1 MDICISGSNSLRFL
15 QYILLFFAT
24 QSAFSIEHVLT
35 PPKPVIVS
43 LDIRDNGTK
52 YPIIGAKIFFFDDQF
67 SIRSNKSGIAIRS
80 ITTVKET
87 ITVRVSAEGFSS
99 EIVSVLVNNPSTI
112 IYLKRKDIILDDVF
126 VQYEASNN
134 GVLAS
139 SLENVQISAI
149 FEGKKTELINM
160 NQIMS
165 NKSNAQARQIFS
177 RVPGLNIWEN
187 DQSGLQLSIGGR
199 GMNPNRTAHFNTRIN
214 GYDMAADALGY
225 PENYYTPPME
235 FVDRIEIVRG
245 AASMQYGPQ
254 FGGMINFKL
263 KSGHDTIPFLIN
275 SRLFGGTYGFMNA
288 FTSIQGASRDNLTYY
303 AGLSY
308 KRGDGWRPNAD
319 YSAMTAYVN
328 VGYRPLDQLS
338 LTFESTFHTSLQHLP
353 GGLTDRQFEEDAS
366 MSYRAFNWF
375 GVDWNINALQILYEF
390 SPMSRIQ
397 SRFFNVNAI
406 RSSQGN
412 LQNTTIIDDIVLP
425 TLIKGEFTNFGNE
438 TRLMHTY
445 FLNENPSNVL
455 IGWRVYHGDA
465 LSMQGVP
472 SDRHSP
478 TFSYENNDYPEH
490 LKIENPG
497 RNYSFFAETAIR
509 PTEYWT
515 ILPGVRYEFV
525 ETGSKGRFSE
535 RVLDLAGNLVSTN
548 DNYEDRTVSR
558 SIMLY
563 GIGTSFR
570 IDKER
575 EVYANYARNYR
586 AITFSDIRVNNRNLI
601 IDSTLEDE
609 KGFNADIGIKGIAFS
624 GMLYIDFSAF
634 YLSYENRIGTILQS
648 DKPPLY
654 LPYRYRTN
662 IGATRTIGIESVI
675 ETDLLK
681 VCDVTTS
688 NVLRAYLNISVIEGA
703 YVQSTLPGIQGKNVE
718 YIPTV
723 TLRSGLEY
731 STSEMNI
738 GLHLSYVG
746 SQFSDASNAIRSS
759 NPIVGQIPAYTVLD
773 IAFGYKLH
781 STLSMEFHVNNV
793 LDVRYFTRR
802 AESYPGPGIIPAEP
816 RMMTLGFAWQY

>member
-1 MDICISGSNSLRFL
+1 MRIFH
-15 QYILLFFAT
+15 LLFVFIAV
-24 QSAFSIEHVLT
+24 QSALSIEHVLT

-43 LDIRDNGTK
+43 LDIREKDTK
-52 YPIIGAKIFFFDDQF
+52 SPILGAKIFFYDDQF
-67 SIRSNKSGIAIRS
+67 IIRTNTAGIATRS
-80 ITTVKET
+80 MTTVKEA
-87 ITVRVSAEGFSS
+87 ITVRVSAEGFSP
-99 EIVSVLVNNPSTI
+99 EIVSVSVQNTSTI

-126 VQYEASNN
+126 VQSEASSN

-139 SLENVQISAI
+139 SLENVQTVAI

-254 FGGMINFKL
+254 FGGMVNFKL
-263 KSGHDTIPFLIN
+263 KSGHDTIPFMIN
-275 SRLFGGTYGFMNA
+275 ARLFGGTYGFMNA
-288 FTSIQGASRDNLTYY
+288 FTSMQGASNENLTYY

-308 KRGDGWRPNAD
+308 KRGDGWRPNAE
-319 YSAMTAYVN
+319 YSALTTYVN
-328 VGYRPLDQLS
+328 IGFRPIEQLS

-353 GGLTDRQFEEDAS
+353 GGLTDRQFEGDPS
-366 MSYRAFNWF
+366 MSYRTFNWF
-375 GVDWNINALQILYEF
+375 GVDWNINALQILFEF

-412 LQNTTIIDDIVLP
+412 LQNTTIVDDIISP
-425 TLIKGEFTNFGNE
+425 TLIKGEFTNIGNE
-438 TRLMHTY
+438 TRFMHTY
-445 FLNENPSNVL
+445 FLDENPSNVL

-465 LSMQGVP
+465 VSMQGLPIDRYSP
-472 SDRHSP
+472 S
-478 TFSYENNDYPEH
+478 FSYKNNNYPEN
-490 LKIENPG
+490 LLIENPG
-497 RNYSFFAETAIR
+497 RNYSLFAETAVR

-525 ETGSKGRFSE
+525 ETSSMGRFSE
-535 RVLDLAGNLVSTN
+535 RVLDLAGNLVSTS

-570 IDKER
+570 IDRDR

-586 AITFSDIRVNNRNLI
+586 AITFSDIRVNNPNLI

-609 KGFNADIGIKGIAFS
+609 YGFNADIGIKGTAFS
-624 GMLYIDFSAF
+624 GMFHFDFSAF
-634 YLSYENRIGTILQS
+634 YLLYENRIGTVLQS
-648 DKPPLY
+648 DRPPLY

-662 IGATRTIGIESVI
+662 IGATRTIGIESIV

-681 VCDVTTS
+681 LFDVGT
-688 NVLRAYLNISVIEGA
+688 NNILRAYVNTSFIEGT
-703 YVQSTLPGIQGKNVE
+703 YMHSRLPGIQGKKVE
-718 YIPTV
+718 YIPTI
-723 TLRSGLEY
+723 TLRSGIEY
-731 STSEMNI
+731 ITDEMNI
-738 GLHLSYVG
+738 GFNLSYVG

-759 NPIVGQIPAYTVLD
+759 NPIVGQIPAFTVFD
-773 IAFGYKLH
+773 FSFGYKVH
-781 STLSMEFHVNNV
+781 SSISMEFHINNI

-816 RMMTLGFAWQY
+816 RMFTLGVAWQY

>member
-1 MDICISGSNSLRFL
+1 MRMLHILFVFICV
-15 QYILLFFAT
+15 
-24 QSAFSIEHVLT
+24 QSALSIEHVLT

-43 LDIRDNGTK
+43 LDIREKDTK
-52 YPIIGAKIFFFDDQF
+52 SPILGAKIFFYDDQF
-67 SIRSNKSGIAIRS
+67 IIRTNTAGIATRS
-80 ITTVKET
+80 MTTVKET
-87 ITVRVSAEGFSS
+87 ITVRVSAEGFSP
-99 EIVSVLVNNPSTI
+99 EIVSVSVQNTSTI

-126 VQYEASNN
+126 VQSEASSN

-139 SLENVQISAI
+139 SLENVQTVAI

-254 FGGMINFKL
+254 FGGMVNFKL
-263 KSGHDTIPFLIN
+263 KSGHDTIPFMIN
-275 SRLFGGTYGFMNA
+275 ARLFGGTYGFMNA
-288 FTSIQGASRDNLTYY
+288 FTSMQGASNEYLTYY

-308 KRGDGWRPNAD
+308 KRGDGWRPNAE
-319 YSAMTAYVN
+319 YSALTTYVN
-328 VGYRPLDQLS
+328 IGFRPIEQLS

-353 GGLTDRQFEEDAS
+353 GGLTDRQFEGDPS
-366 MSYRAFNWF
+366 ISYRTFNWF
-375 GVDWNINALQILYEF
+375 GVDWNINALQILFEF

-412 LQNTTIIDDIVLP
+412 LQNTTIVDDIISP
-425 TLIKGEFTNFGNE
+425 TLIKGEFTNIGNE
-438 TRLMHTY
+438 TRFMHTY
-445 FLNENPSNVL
+445 FLDENPSNVL

-465 LSMQGVP
+465 VSMQGLPIDRYSP
-472 SDRHSP
+472 S
-478 TFSYENNDYPEH
+478 FSYKNNNYPEN
-490 LKIENPG
+490 LLIENPG
-497 RNYSFFAETAIR
+497 RNYSLFAETAVR

-525 ETGSKGRFSE
+525 ETGSMGRFSE
-535 RVLDLAGNLVSTN
+535 RVLDLAGNLVSTS

-570 IDKER
+570 IDRDR

-586 AITFSDIRVNNRNLI
+586 AITFSDIRLNNPNLI

-609 KGFNADIGIKGIAFS
+609 YGFNADIGIKGTAFS
-624 GMLYIDFSAF
+624 GMFHFDFSAF
-634 YLSYENRIGTILQS
+634 YLLYENRIGTVLQS
-648 DKPPLY
+648 DRPPLF

-662 IGATRTIGIESVI
+662 IGATRTIGIESIV

-681 VCDVTTS
+681 LIDVGT
-688 NVLRAYLNISVIEGA
+688 NNLLRAYVNTSIIEGT
-703 YVQSTLPGIQGKNVE
+703 YMHSRLPGIQGKKVE
-718 YIPTV
+718 YIPTI
-723 TLRSGLEY
+723 TLRSGIEY
-731 STSEMNI
+731 ITDEMNI
-738 GLHLSYVG
+738 GFNLSYVG

-759 NPIVGQIPAYTVLD
+759 NPIVGQIPAYTVFD
-773 IAFGYKLH
+773 FSFGYKVH
-781 STLSMEFHVNNV
+781 SSISMEFHINNI

-816 RMMTLGFAWQY
+816 RMFTLGVAWQY

>member
-1 MDICISGSNSLRFL
+1 MRMLHILFVFICV
-15 QYILLFFAT
+15 
-24 QSAFSIEHVLT
+24 QSALSIEHVLT

-43 LDIRDNGTK
+43 LDIREKDTK
-52 YPIIGAKIFFFDDQF
+52 SPILGAKIFFYDDQF
-67 SIRSNKSGIAIRS
+67 IIRTNTAGIATRS
-80 ITTVKET
+80 MTTVKET
-87 ITVRVSAEGFSS
+87 ITVRVSAEGFSP
-99 EIVSVLVNNPSTI
+99 EIVSVSVQNTSTI

-126 VQYEASNN
+126 VQSEASSN

-139 SLENVQISAI
+139 SLENVQTVAI

-254 FGGMINFKL
+254 FGGMVNFKL
-263 KSGHDTIPFLIN
+263 KSGHDTIPFMIN
-275 SRLFGGTYGFMNA
+275 ARLFGGTYGFMNA
-288 FTSIQGASRDNLTYY
+288 FTSMQGASNEYLTYY

-308 KRGDGWRPNAD
+308 KRGDGWRPNAE
-319 YSAMTAYVN
+319 YSALTTYVN
-328 VGYRPLDQLS
+328 IGFRPIEQLS

-353 GGLTDRQFEEDAS
+353 GGLTDRQFEGDPS
-366 MSYRAFNWF
+366 ISYRTFNWF
-375 GVDWNINALQILYEF
+375 GVDWNINALQILFEF

-412 LQNTTIIDDIVLP
+412 LQNTTIVDDIISP
-425 TLIKGEFTNFGNE
+425 TLIKGEFTNIGNE
-438 TRLMHTY
+438 TRFMHTY
-445 FLNENPSNVL
+445 FLDENPSNVL

-465 LSMQGVP
+465 VSMQGLPIDRYSP
-472 SDRHSP
+472 S
-478 TFSYENNDYPEH
+478 FSYKNNNYPEN
-490 LKIENPG
+490 LLIENPG
-497 RNYSFFAETAIR
+497 RNYSLFAETAVR

-525 ETGSKGRFSE
+525 ETGSMGRFSE
-535 RVLDLAGNLVSTN
+535 RVLDLAGNLVSTS

-570 IDKER
+570 IDRDR

-586 AITFSDIRVNNRNLI
+586 AITFSDIRLNNPNLI

-609 KGFNADIGIKGIAFS
+609 YGFNADIGIKGTAFS
-624 GMLYIDFSAF
+624 GMFHFDFSAF
-634 YLSYENRIGTILQS
+634 YLLYENRIGTVLQS
-648 DKPPLY
+648 DRPPLF

-662 IGATRTIGIESVI
+662 IGATRTIGIESIV

-681 VCDVTTS
+681 LIDVGT
-688 NVLRAYLNISVIEGA
+688 NNLLRAYVNTSIIEGT
-703 YVQSTLPGIQGKNVE
+703 YMHSRLPGIQGKKVE
-718 YIPTV
+718 YIPTI
-723 TLRSGLEY
+723 TLRSGIEY
-731 STSEMNI
+731 ITDEMNI
-738 GLHLSYVG
+738 GLNLSYVG

-759 NPIVGQIPAYTVLD
+759 NPIVGQIPAYTVFD
-773 IAFGYKLH
+773 FSFGYKVH
-781 STLSMEFHVNNV
+781 SSISMEFHINNI

-816 RMMTLGFAWQY
+816 RMFTLGVAWQY

>member
-1 MDICISGSNSLRFL
+1 MRMLHILFVFICV
-15 QYILLFFAT
+15 
-24 QSAFSIEHVLT
+24 QSALSIEHVLT

-43 LDIRDNGTK
+43 LDIREKDTK
-52 YPIIGAKIFFFDDQF
+52 SPILGAKIFFYDDQF
-67 SIRSNKSGIAIRS
+67 IIRTNTAGIATRS
-80 ITTVKET
+80 MTTVKET
-87 ITVRVSAEGFSS
+87 ITVRVSAEGFSP
-99 EIVSVLVNNPSTI
+99 EIVSVSVQNTSTI
-112 IYLKRKDIILDDVF
+112 IYLKRKDIILDDVY
-126 VQYEASNN
+126 VQSEASSN
-134 GVLAS
+134 GVLVS
-139 SLENVQISAI
+139 SLENVQTAAI

-160 NQIMS
+160 NHIMS

-254 FGGMINFKL
+254 FGGMVNFKL
-263 KSGHDTIPFLIN
+263 KSGHDTIPFMIN
-275 SRLFGGTYGFMNA
+275 ARLFGGTYGFMNA
-288 FTSIQGASRDNLTYY
+288 FTSMQGASNEYLTYY

-308 KRGDGWRPNAD
+308 KRGDGWRPNAE
-319 YSAMTAYVN
+319 YSALTTYVN
-328 VGYRPLDQLS
+328 IGFRPIEQLS

-353 GGLTDRQFEEDAS
+353 GGLTDRQFEGDPS
-366 MSYRAFNWF
+366 ISYRTFNWF

-412 LQNTTIIDDIVLP
+412 LQNTTIVDDIISP
-425 TLIKGEFTNFGNE
+425 TLIKGEFTNIGNE
-438 TRLMHTY
+438 TRFMHTY
-445 FLNENPSNVL
+445 FLDENPSNVL

-465 LSMQGVP
+465 VSMQGLPIDRYSP
-472 SDRHSP
+472 SF
-478 TFSYENNDYPEH
+478 TYKNNNYPEN
-490 LKIENPG
+490 LLIENPG
-497 RNYSFFAETAIR
+497 RNYSLFAETAVR

-525 ETGSKGRFSE
+525 ETGSMGRFSE
-535 RVLDLAGNLVSTN
+535 RVLDLAGNLVSTS

-570 IDKER
+570 IDRDR

-586 AITFSDIRVNNRNLI
+586 AITFSDIRVNNPNLI

-609 KGFNADIGIKGIAFS
+609 YGFNADIGIKGTAFS
-624 GMLYIDFSAF
+624 GMFHFDFSAF
-634 YLSYENRIGTILQS
+634 YLLYENRIGTVLQS
-648 DKPPLY
+648 DRPPLY

-662 IGATRTIGIESVI
+662 IGATRTIGIESIV

-681 VCDVTTS
+681 LFDVGT
-688 NVLRAYLNISVIEGA
+688 NNILRAYVNTSLIEGT
-703 YVQSTLPGIQGKNVE
+703 YMHSRLPGIQGKKVE
-718 YIPTV
+718 YIPTI
-723 TLRSGLEY
+723 TLRSGIEY
-731 STSEMNI
+731 ITDEMNI
-738 GLHLSYVG
+738 GFNLSYVG

-759 NPIVGQIPAYTVLD
+759 NPIVGQIPAFTVFD
-773 IAFGYKLH
+773 FSFGYKVH
-781 STLSMEFHVNNV
+781 SSISMEFHINNI

-816 RMMTLGFAWQY
+816 RMFTLGVAWQY

>member
-1 MDICISGSNSLRFL
+1 MRMLHILFVFICV
-15 QYILLFFAT
+15 
-24 QSAFSIEHVLT
+24 QSALSIEHVLT

-43 LDIRDNGTK
+43 LDIREKDTK
-52 YPIIGAKIFFFDDQF
+52 SPILGAKIFFYDDQF
-67 SIRSNKSGIAIRS
+67 IIRTNTAGIATRS
-80 ITTVKET
+80 MTTVKET
-87 ITVRVSAEGFSS
+87 ITVRVSAEGFSP
-99 EIVSVLVNNPSTI
+99 EIVSVSVQNTSTI
-112 IYLKRKDIILDDVF
+112 IYLKRKDIILDDVY
-126 VQYEASNN
+126 VQSEASSN

-139 SLENVQISAI
+139 SLENVQTAAI

-160 NQIMS
+160 NHIMS

-254 FGGMINFKL
+254 FGGMVNFKL
-263 KSGHDTIPFLIN
+263 KSGHDTIPFMIN
-275 SRLFGGTYGFMNA
+275 ARLFGGTYGFMNA
-288 FTSIQGASRDNLTYY
+288 FTSMQGASNDNLTYY

-308 KRGDGWRPNAD
+308 KRGDGWRPNAE
-319 YSAMTAYVN
+319 YSALTTYVN
-328 VGYRPLDQLS
+328 IGFRPIEQLS

-353 GGLTDRQFEEDAS
+353 GGLTDRQFEGDPS
-366 MSYRAFNWF
+366 ISYRTFNWF

-412 LQNTTIIDDIVLP
+412 LQNTTIVDDIISP
-425 TLIKGEFTNFGNE
+425 TLIKGEFTNIGNE
-438 TRLMHTY
+438 TRFMHTY
-445 FLNENPSNVL
+445 FLDENPSNVL

-465 LSMQGVP
+465 VSMQGLPIDRYSP
-472 SDRHSP
+472 S
-478 TFSYENNDYPEH
+478 FSYKNNNYPEN
-490 LKIENPG
+490 LLIENPG
-497 RNYSFFAETAIR
+497 RNYSLFAETAVR

-525 ETGSKGRFSE
+525 ETGSMGRFSE
-535 RVLDLAGNLVSTN
+535 RVLDLAGNLVSTS

-570 IDKER
+570 IDRDR

-586 AITFSDIRVNNRNLI
+586 AITFSDIRVNNPNLI

-609 KGFNADIGIKGIAFS
+609 YGFNADIGIKGTAFS
-624 GMLYIDFSAF
+624 GMFHFDFSAF
-634 YLSYENRIGTILQS
+634 YLLYENRIGTVLQS
-648 DKPPLY
+648 DRPPLY

-662 IGATRTIGIESVI
+662 IGATRTIGIESIV

-681 VCDVTTS
+681 LFDVGT
-688 NVLRAYLNISVIEGA
+688 NNILRAYVNTSLIEGT
-703 YVQSTLPGIQGKNVE
+703 YMHSRLPGIQGKKVE
-718 YIPTV
+718 YIPTI
-723 TLRSGLEY
+723 TLRSGIEY
-731 STSEMNI
+731 ITDEMNI
-738 GLHLSYVG
+738 GLNISYVG

-759 NPIVGQIPAYTVLD
+759 NPIVGQIPAFTVFD
-773 IAFGYKLH
+773 FSFGYKVH
-781 STLSMEFHVNNV
+781 SSISMEFHINNI

-816 RMMTLGFAWQY
+816 RMFTLGVAWQY

>member
-1 MDICISGSNSLRFL
+1 MLHILFVFICV
-15 QYILLFFAT
+15 
-24 QSAFSIEHVLT
+24 QSALSIEHVLT

-43 LDIRDNGTK
+43 LDIREKDTK
-52 YPIIGAKIFFFDDQF
+52 SPILGAKIFFYDDQF
-67 SIRSNKSGIAIRS
+67 IIRTNTAGIATRS
-80 ITTVKET
+80 MTTVKET
-87 ITVRVSAEGFSS
+87 ITVRVSAEGFSP
-99 EIVSVLVNNPSTI
+99 EIVSVSVQNTSTI
-112 IYLKRKDIILDDVF
+112 IYLKRKDIILDDVY
-126 VQYEASNN
+126 VQSEASSN

-139 SLENVQISAI
+139 SLENVQTAAI

-160 NQIMS
+160 NHIMS

-254 FGGMINFKL
+254 FGGMVNFKL
-263 KSGHDTIPFLIN
+263 KSGHDTIPFMIN
-275 SRLFGGTYGFMNA
+275 ARLFGGTYGFMNA
-288 FTSIQGASRDNLTYY
+288 FTSMQGASNEYLTYY

-308 KRGDGWRPNAD
+308 KRGDGWRPNAE
-319 YSAMTAYVN
+319 YSALTTYVN
-328 VGYRPLDQLS
+328 IGFRPIEQLS

-353 GGLTDRQFEEDAS
+353 GGLTDRQFEGDPS
-366 MSYRAFNWF
+366 ISYRTFNWF

-412 LQNTTIIDDIVLP
+412 LQNTTIVDDIISP
-425 TLIKGEFTNFGNE
+425 TLIKGEFTNIGNE
-438 TRLMHTY
+438 TRFMHTY
-445 FLNENPSNVL
+445 FLDENPSNVL

-465 LSMQGVP
+465 VSMQGLPIDRYSP
-472 SDRHSP
+472 SF
-478 TFSYENNDYPEH
+478 TYKNNNYPEN
-490 LKIENPG
+490 LLIENPG
-497 RNYSFFAETAIR
+497 RNYSLFAETAVR

-525 ETGSKGRFSE
+525 ETGSMGRFSE
-535 RVLDLAGNLVSTN
+535 RVLDLAGNLVSTS

-570 IDKER
+570 IDRDR

-586 AITFSDIRVNNRNLI
+586 AITFSDIRVNNPNLI

-609 KGFNADIGIKGIAFS
+609 YGFNADIGIKGTAFS
-624 GMLYIDFSAF
+624 GMFHFDFSAF
-634 YLSYENRIGTILQS
+634 YLLYENRIGTVLQS
-648 DKPPLY
+648 DRPPLY

-662 IGATRTIGIESVI
+662 IGATRTIGIESIV

-681 VCDVTTS
+681 LFDVGT
-688 NVLRAYLNISVIEGA
+688 NNILRAYVNTSLIEGT
-703 YVQSTLPGIQGKNVE
+703 YMHSRLPGIQGKKVE
-718 YIPTV
+718 YIPTI
-723 TLRSGLEY
+723 TLRSGIEY
-731 STSEMNI
+731 ITDEMNI
-738 GLHLSYVG
+738 GFNLSYVG

-759 NPIVGQIPAYTVLD
+759 NPIVGQIPAYTVFD
-773 IAFGYKLH
+773 FSFGYKVH
-781 STLSMEFHVNNV
+781 SSISMEFHINNI

-816 RMMTLGFAWQY
+816 RMFTLGVAWQY

>member
-1 MDICISGSNSLRFL
+1 MKMLHFL
-15 QYILLFFAT
+15 FVFLT
-24 QSAFSIEHVLT
+24 VQSALSIEHVLT

-43 LDIRDNGTK
+43 LDIREKNTK
-52 YPIIGAKIFFFDDQF
+52 SPILGAKIFFYDDQF
-67 SIRSNKSGIAIRS
+67 IIRTNTAGIATRS
-80 ITTVKET
+80 MTTVKET
-87 ITVRVSAEGFSS
+87 ITVRVSAEGFSP
-99 EIVSVLVNNPSTI
+99 EIVSVSVQNTSTI

-126 VQYEASNN
+126 VQSEASSN

-139 SLENVQISAI
+139 SLENVQTVAI

-254 FGGMINFKL
+254 FGGMVNFKL
-263 KSGHDTIPFLIN
+263 KSGHDTIPFMIN
-275 SRLFGGTYGFMNA
+275 ARLFGGTYGFMNA
-288 FTSIQGASRDNLTYY
+288 FTSMQGASNENLTYY

-308 KRGDGWRPNAD
+308 KRGDGWRPNAE
-319 YSAMTAYVN
+319 YSALTTYVN
-328 VGYRPLDQLS
+328 IGFRPIEQLS

-353 GGLTDRQFEEDAS
+353 GGLTDRQFEGDPS
-366 MSYRAFNWF
+366 MSYRTFNWF

-412 LQNTTIIDDIVLP
+412 LQNTTIVDDIISP
-425 TLIKGEFTNFGNE
+425 TLIKGEFTNIGNE
-438 TRLMHTY
+438 TRFMHTY
-445 FLNENPSNVL
+445 FLDENPSNVL

-465 LSMQGVP
+465 VSMQGLPIDRYSP
-472 SDRHSP
+472 S
-478 TFSYENNDYPEH
+478 FSYKNNNYPEN
-490 LKIENPG
+490 LLIDNPG
-497 RNYSFFAETAIR
+497 RNYSLFAETAVR

-535 RVLDLAGNLVSTN
+535 RVLDLAGNLVSTS

-570 IDKER
+570 IDRDR

-586 AITFSDIRVNNRNLI
+586 AITFSDIRVNNPNLI

-609 KGFNADIGIKGIAFS
+609 YGFNADIGIKGTAFS
-624 GMLYIDFSAF
+624 GMFHFDFSAF
-634 YLSYENRIGTILQS
+634 YLLYENRIGTVLQS
-648 DKPPLY
+648 DRPPLF

-662 IGATRTIGIESVI
+662 IGATRTIGIESIV

-681 VCDVTTS
+681 LFDVGT
-688 NVLRAYLNISVIEGA
+688 NNLLRAYVNTSIIEGT
-703 YVQSTLPGIQGKNVE
+703 YMYSRLPGIQGKKVE
-718 YIPTV
+718 YIPTI
-723 TLRSGLEY
+723 TLRSGIEY
-731 STSEMNI
+731 ITDEMNI
-738 GLHLSYVG
+738 GFNLSYVG

-759 NPIVGQIPAYTVLD
+759 NPIVGQIPAYTVFD
-773 IAFGYKLH
+773 FSFGYKVH
-781 STLSMEFHVNNV
+781 SSISMEFHINNI

-816 RMMTLGFAWQY
+816 RMFTLGVAWQY

>member
-1 MDICISGSNSLRFL
+1 MLHILFVFICV
-15 QYILLFFAT
+15 
-24 QSAFSIEHVLT
+24 QSALSIEHVLT

-43 LDIRDNGTK
+43 LDIREKDTK
-52 YPIIGAKIFFFDDQF
+52 SPILGAKIFFYDDQF
-67 SIRSNKSGIAIRS
+67 IIRTNTAGIATRS
-80 ITTVKET
+80 MTTVKET
-87 ITVRVSAEGFSS
+87 ITVRVSAEGFSP
-99 EIVSVLVNNPSTI
+99 EIVSVSVQNTSTI
-112 IYLKRKDIILDDVF
+112 IYLKRKDIILDDVY
-126 VQYEASNN
+126 VQSEASSN

-139 SLENVQISAI
+139 SLENVQTAAI

-254 FGGMINFKL
+254 FGGMVNFKL
-263 KSGHDTIPFLIN
+263 KSGHDTIPFMIN
-275 SRLFGGTYGFMNA
+275 ARLFGGTYGFMNA
-288 FTSIQGASRDNLTYY
+288 FTSMQGASNDNLTYY

-308 KRGDGWRPNAD
+308 KRGDGWRPNAE
-319 YSAMTAYVN
+319 YSALTTYVN
-328 VGYRPLDQLS
+328 IGFRPIEQLS

-353 GGLTDRQFEEDAS
+353 GGLTDRQFEGDPS
-366 MSYRAFNWF
+366 MSYRTFNWF

-412 LQNTTIIDDIVLP
+412 LQNTTIVDDIISP
-425 TLIKGEFTNFGNE
+425 TLIKGEFTNIGNE
-438 TRLMHTY
+438 TRFMHTY
-445 FLNENPSNVL
+445 FLDENPSNVL

-465 LSMQGVP
+465 VSMQGLPIDRYSP
-472 SDRHSP
+472 SF
-478 TFSYENNDYPEH
+478 TYKNNNYPEN
-490 LKIENPG
+490 LLIENPG
-497 RNYSFFAETAIR
+497 RNYSLFAETAVR

-525 ETGSKGRFSE
+525 ETGSMGRFSE
-535 RVLDLAGNLVSTN
+535 RVLDLAGNLVSTS

-570 IDKER
+570 IDRDR

-586 AITFSDIRVNNRNLI
+586 AITFSDIRVNNPNLI

-609 KGFNADIGIKGIAFS
+609 YGFNADIGIKGTAFS
-624 GMLYIDFSAF
+624 GMFHFDFSAF
-634 YLSYENRIGTILQS
+634 YLLYENRIGTVLQS
-648 DKPPLY
+648 DRPPLY

-662 IGATRTIGIESVI
+662 IGATRTIGIESIV

-681 VCDVTTS
+681 LFDVGT
-688 NVLRAYLNISVIEGA
+688 NNILRAYVNTSLIEGT
-703 YVQSTLPGIQGKNVE
+703 YMHSRLPGIQGKKVE
-718 YIPTV
+718 YIPTI
-723 TLRSGLEY
+723 TLRSGIEY
-731 STSEMNI
+731 ITDEMNI
-738 GLHLSYVG
+738 GFNLSYVG

-759 NPIVGQIPAYTVLD
+759 NPIVGQIPAYTVFD
-773 IAFGYKLH
+773 FSFGYKVH
-781 STLSMEFHVNNV
+781 SSISMEFHINNI

-816 RMMTLGFAWQY
+816 RMFTLGVAWQY

>member
-1 MDICISGSNSLRFL
+1 MKMLHFL
-15 QYILLFFAT
+15 FVFLT
-24 QSAFSIEHVLT
+24 VQSALSIEHVLT

-43 LDIRDNGTK
+43 LDIREKNTK
-52 YPIIGAKIFFFDDQF
+52 SPILGAKIFFYDDQF
-67 SIRSNKSGIAIRS
+67 IIRTNTAGIATRS
-80 ITTVKET
+80 MTTVKET
-87 ITVRVSAEGFSS
+87 ITVRVSAEGFSP
-99 EIVSVLVNNPSTI
+99 EIVSVSVQNTSTI
-112 IYLKRKDIILDDVF
+112 IYLKRKDIILDDVL
-126 VQYEASNN
+126 VQSEASSN

-139 SLENVQISAI
+139 SLENVQTVAI

-254 FGGMINFKL
+254 FGGMVNFKL
-263 KSGHDTIPFLIN
+263 KSGHDTIPFMIN
-275 SRLFGGTYGFMNA
+275 ARLFGGTYGFMNA
-288 FTSIQGASRDNLTYY
+288 FTSMQGASNEYLTYY

-308 KRGDGWRPNAD
+308 KRGDGWRPNAE
-319 YSAMTAYVN
+319 YSALTTYVN
-328 VGYRPLDQLS
+328 IGFRPIEQLS

-353 GGLTDRQFEEDAS
+353 GGLTDRQFEGDPS
-366 MSYRAFNWF
+366 ISYRTFNWF

-412 LQNTTIIDDIVLP
+412 LQNTTIVDDIISP
-425 TLIKGEFTNFGNE
+425 TLIKGEFTNIGNE
-438 TRLMHTY
+438 TRFMHTY
-445 FLNENPSNVL
+445 FLDENPSNVL

-465 LSMQGVP
+465 VSMQGLPIDRYSP
-472 SDRHSP
+472 SF
-478 TFSYENNDYPEH
+478 TYKNNNYPEN
-490 LKIENPG
+490 LLIENPG
-497 RNYSFFAETAIR
+497 RNYSLFAETAVR

-525 ETGSKGRFSE
+525 ETGSMGRFSE
-535 RVLDLAGNLVSTN
+535 RVLDLAGNLVSTS

-570 IDKER
+570 IDRDR

-586 AITFSDIRVNNRNLI
+586 AITFSDIRVNNPNLI

-609 KGFNADIGIKGIAFS
+609 YGFNADIGIKGTAIS
-624 GMLYIDFSAF
+624 GMFHFDFSAF
-634 YLSYENRIGTILQS
+634 YLLYENRIGTVLQS
-648 DKPPLY
+648 DRPPLY

-662 IGATRTIGIESVI
+662 IGATRTIGIESIV

-681 VCDVTTS
+681 LFDVGT
-688 NVLRAYLNISVIEGA
+688 NNILRAYVNTSFIEGT
-703 YVQSTLPGIQGKNVE
+703 YMHSILPGIQGKKVE
-718 YIPTV
+718 YIPTI
-723 TLRSGLEY
+723 TLRSGIEY
-731 STSEMNI
+731 ITDEMNI
-738 GLHLSYVG
+738 GFNLSYVG

-759 NPIVGQIPAYTVLD
+759 NPIVGQIPAYTVFD
-773 IAFGYKLH
+773 FSFGYKVH
-781 STLSMEFHVNNV
+781 SSISIEFHINNI

-816 RMMTLGFAWQY
+816 RMFTLGVAWQY

>member
-1 MDICISGSNSLRFL
+1 MRMLHILFVFICV
-15 QYILLFFAT
+15 
-24 QSAFSIEHVLT
+24 QSALSIEHVLT

-43 LDIRDNGTK
+43 LDIREKDTK
-52 YPIIGAKIFFFDDQF
+52 SPILGAKIFFYDDQF
-67 SIRSNKSGIAIRS
+67 IIRTNTAGIATRS
-80 ITTVKET
+80 MTTVKET
-87 ITVRVSAEGFSS
+87 ITVRVSAEGFSP
-99 EIVSVLVNNPSTI
+99 EIVSVSVQNTSTI
-112 IYLKRKDIILDDVF
+112 IYLKRKDIILDDVY
-126 VQYEASNN
+126 VQSEASSN
-134 GVLAS
+134 GVLVS
-139 SLENVQISAI
+139 SLENVQTAAI

-254 FGGMINFKL
+254 FGGMVNFKL
-263 KSGHDTIPFLIN
+263 KSGHDTIPFMIN
-275 SRLFGGTYGFMNA
+275 ARLFGGTYGFMNA
-288 FTSIQGASRDNLTYY
+288 FTSMQGASNEYLTYY

-308 KRGDGWRPNAD
+308 KRGDGWRPNAE
-319 YSAMTAYVN
+319 YSALTTYVN
-328 VGYRPLDQLS
+328 IGFRPIEQLS

-353 GGLTDRQFEEDAS
+353 GGLTDRQFEGDPS
-366 MSYRAFNWF
+366 ISYRTFNWF

-412 LQNTTIIDDIVLP
+412 LQNTTIVDDIISP
-425 TLIKGEFTNFGNE
+425 TLIKGEFTNIGNE
-438 TRLMHTY
+438 TRFMHTY
-445 FLNENPSNVL
+445 FLDENPSNVL

-465 LSMQGVP
+465 VSMQGLPIDRYSP
-472 SDRHSP
+472 SF
-478 TFSYENNDYPEH
+478 TYKNNNYPEN
-490 LKIENPG
+490 LLIENPG
-497 RNYSFFAETAIR
+497 RNYSLFAETAVR

-525 ETGSKGRFSE
+525 ETGSMGRFSE
-535 RVLDLAGNLVSTN
+535 RVLDLAGNLVSTS

-570 IDKER
+570 IDRDR

-586 AITFSDIRVNNRNLI
+586 AITFSDIRVNNPNLI

-609 KGFNADIGIKGIAFS
+609 YGFNADIGIKGTAIS
-624 GMLYIDFSAF
+624 GMFHFDFSAF
-634 YLSYENRIGTILQS
+634 YLLYENRIGTVLQS
-648 DKPPLY
+648 DRPPLY

-662 IGATRTIGIESVI
+662 IGATRTIGIESIV

-681 VCDVTTS
+681 LFDVGT
-688 NVLRAYLNISVIEGA
+688 NNILRAYVNTSLIEGT
-703 YVQSTLPGIQGKNVE
+703 YMHSRLPGIQGKKVE
-718 YIPTV
+718 YIPTI
-723 TLRSGLEY
+723 TLRSGIEY
-731 STSEMNI
+731 ITDEMNI
-738 GLHLSYVG
+738 GLNLSYVG

-759 NPIVGQIPAYTVLD
+759 NPIVGQIPAFTVFD
-773 IAFGYKLH
+773 FSFGYKVH
-781 STLSMEFHVNNV
+781 SSISMEFHINNI

-816 RMMTLGFAWQY
+816 RMFTLGVAWQY

>member
-1 MDICISGSNSLRFL
+1 MKMLHFLFVFICV
-15 QYILLFFAT
+15 
-24 QSAFSIEHVLT
+24 QSALSIEHVLT

-43 LDIRDNGTK
+43 LDIREKDTK
-52 YPIIGAKIFFFDDQF
+52 SPILGAKIFFYDDQF
-67 SIRSNKSGIAIRS
+67 IIRTNTAGIATRS
-80 ITTVKET
+80 MTTVKET
-87 ITVRVSAEGFSS
+87 ITVRVSAEGFSP
-99 EIVSVLVNNPSTI
+99 EIVSVSVQNTSTI
-112 IYLKRKDIILDDVF
+112 IYLKRKDIILDDVY
-126 VQYEASNN
+126 VQSEASSN

-139 SLENVQISAI
+139 SLENVQTAAI

-254 FGGMINFKL
+254 FGGMVNFKL
-263 KSGHDTIPFLIN
+263 KSGHDTIPFMIN
-275 SRLFGGTYGFMNA
+275 ARLFGGTYGFMNA
-288 FTSIQGASRDNLTYY
+288 FTSMQGASNDNLTYY

-308 KRGDGWRPNAD
+308 KRGDGWRPNAE
-319 YSAMTAYVN
+319 YSALTTYVN
-328 VGYRPLDQLS
+328 IGFRPIEQLS

-353 GGLTDRQFEEDAS
+353 GGLTDRQFEGDPS
-366 MSYRAFNWF
+366 ISYRTFNWF

-412 LQNTTIIDDIVLP
+412 LQNTTIVDDIISP
-425 TLIKGEFTNFGNE
+425 TLIKGEFTNIGNE
-438 TRLMHTY
+438 TRFMHTY
-445 FLNENPSNVL
+445 FLDENPSNVL

-465 LSMQGVP
+465 VSMQGLPIDRYSP
-472 SDRHSP
+472 SF
-478 TFSYENNDYPEH
+478 TYKNNNYPEN
-490 LKIENPG
+490 LLIENPG
-497 RNYSFFAETAIR
+497 RNYSLFAETAVR

-525 ETGSKGRFSE
+525 ETGSMGRFSE
-535 RVLDLAGNLVSTN
+535 RVLDLAGNLVSTS

-570 IDKER
+570 IDRDR

-586 AITFSDIRVNNRNLI
+586 AITFSDIRVNNPNLI

-609 KGFNADIGIKGIAFS
+609 YGFNADIGIKGTAFS
-624 GMLYIDFSAF
+624 GMFHFDFSAF
-634 YLSYENRIGTILQS
+634 YLLYENRIGTVLQS
-648 DKPPLY
+648 DRPPLY

-662 IGATRTIGIESVI
+662 IGATRTIGIESIV

-681 VCDVTTS
+681 LFDVGT
-688 NVLRAYLNISVIEGA
+688 NNILRAYVNTSLIEGT
-703 YVQSTLPGIQGKNVE
+703 YMHSRLPGIQGKKVE
-718 YIPTV
+718 YIPTI
-723 TLRSGLEY
+723 TLRSGIEY
-731 STSEMNI
+731 ITDEMNI
-738 GLHLSYVG
+738 GFNLSYVG

-759 NPIVGQIPAYTVLD
+759 NPIVGQIPAYTVFD
-773 IAFGYKLH
+773 FSFGYKVH
-781 STLSMEFHVNNV
+781 SSISMEFHINNI

-816 RMMTLGFAWQY
+816 RMFTLGVVWQY